1 MDQIASVLQI
11 AVGIAVL
18 PVANVVD
25 QSASVL
31 QIAVLLVANVVDQ
44 SASVLQ
50 NAVLLLA
57 NVAHKP
63 TEIEHFKPVTKC
75 CILFIAFII
84 YHCMLCSVVCI
95 VHSIIFLP
103 GFVQNPLLDHCNF
116 EASKF
121 FTCRN
126 HLKTRACNFRELL
139 VFLPLTHHETLWP
152 IIIIETE

>member
-50 NAVLLLA
+50 NAVLLLP

-75 CILFIAFII
+75 RILFIAFII

-95 VHSIIFLP
+95 QLFSYLALFKTHSLITAILK
-103 GFVQNPLLDHCNF
+103 PLSSSRA
-116 EASKF
+116 E
-121 FTCRN
+121 TT
-126 HLKTRACNFRELL
+126 LKQEPVTSESCWYFSLSHTTKHSGL
-139 VFLPLTHHETLWP
+139 
-152 IIIIETE
+152 